1 MSFFEKLYDEHE
13 NAKVRFIGFIAN
25 DVRYDI
31 GIVYS
36 NMFFGKPLVICMQS
50 NQCIL
55 LDRQDVLYPNQ
66 LKYLCK
72 LKSDEEAMKLADY
85 LSDLLPHPS
94 IEESYD

>member
-1 MSFFEKLYDEHE
+1 MFEKLYDEHE
-13 NAKVRFIGFIAN
+13 NAKVRFIGFVTS

-50 NQCIL
+50 RQCIL

-66 LKYLCK
+66 LKFLCK
-72 LKSDEEAMKLADY
+72 LKSDEEAMELAKY
-85 LSDLLPHPS
+85 LSDWLPNPRM
-94 IEESYD
+94 EESYE